1 MSETTDNAPHPPDQA
16 AALVPDAASVA
27 TAIDAAPE
35 TANAAPTPAVASPS
49 APSLWTRVV
58 RRLDAYDRLARLDK
72 PIGILLLLWPTLWA
86 LWIAGDGA
94 PPLAVLAI
102 YVLGTVLMRAAGCCV
117 NDWADRDFD
126 AEVERTRNRP
136 LAKGEIRP
144 WEALVLA
151 AVLALLAFLLIQP
164 LNALTKLLSVPA
176 LLIAITYPF
185 TKRFFSLPQA
195 YLGIA
200 FSFGIPMAFAT
211 LTGGVPPIGWL
222 LFAANFFWIIAYD
235 TEYALADYPDDVRIG
250 MRTSAITFGRFVLM
264 AIMLCYALAI
274 MLLGVLGAVL
284 KLGSLY
290 FGALLVATALAAY
303 HLWLIRDRDRQRAF
317 KAFLHNNWFGL
328 TVFAGIAADYAW
340 RLGAWPRAW

>member
-1 MSETTDNAPHPPDQA
+1 MNE
-16 AALVPDAASVA
+16 AS
-27 TAIDAAPE
+27 D
-35 TANAAPTPAVASPS
+35 S
-49 APSLWTRVV
+49 APAQPAQNEPIAQGAGPVADATTAPAEAPIAPPATPVAPSPPGLWQRIVH
-58 RRLDAYDRLARLDK
+58 RLDAYERLARLDK

-86 LWIAGDGA
+86 LWIAGAGS

-117 NDWADRDFD
+117 NDWADRKFD

-136 LAKGEIRP
+136 LAKGEIQP

-151 AVLALLAFLLIQP
+151 AVLALLAFLLILP
-164 LNALTKLLSVPA
+164 LDALTKWLSVPA

-185 TKRFFSLPQA
+185 AKRFISLPQA

-235 TEYALADYPDDVRIG
+235 TEYALADYPDDIRIG
-250 MRTSAITFGRFVLM
+250 IRTSAITFGRFVLM

-274 MLLGVLGAVL
+274 LLLGAVGAVL

-290 FGALLVATALAAY
+290 YVALLAATGLAAY

-328 TVFAGIAADYAW
+328 AVFIGIAADYAW